1 MIKFDFIENVI
12 RILLNNVILTKI
24 IKKISFFEIFF

>member
-24 IKKISFFEIFF
+24 IKKISFFEIFL